1 MGAIREWMD
10 KEIAGMKT
18 FNLFENLE
26 FKQDP
31 NEGLAEPL
39 HVSDTGRVLRFT
51 FRPGQSI
58 PKADSPSSPM
68 FYIVLKGQAIFSDAG
83 GREQSMGPNTLV
95 IYEPGEE
102 FKVRAGNEE
111 VVMLAVMRET
121 DMARRESARS
131 DTGTAR

>member
-1 MGAIREWMD
+1 
-10 KEIAGMKT
+10 MKT
-18 FNLFENLE
+18 YDILGNLQ
-26 FKQDP
+26 FKQDS
-31 NEGLAEPL
+31 NDGLAEPL
-39 HVSDTGRVLRFT
+39 HVTDSGRVLRFT

-68 FYIVLKGQAIFSDAG
+68 FYIVIKGSAVFTDAG
-83 GREQSMGPNTLV
+83 GREQNVGPNSLV

-121 DMARRESARS
+121 EMARRESARGDS
-131 DTGTAR
+131 GSAR